1 MSLKF
6 NDLKKSVENHP
17 SGLSEKEELAWRAMS
32 YLNALY
38 RFGKISADE
47 VKKEI
52 AEIEFFFMHSL
63 SPYEK
68 VMQEISEGGDA
79 LSIAY
84 HLMKLQPE
92 REQWKEP
99 MKEILVK
106 MDAYR
111 WE

>member
-47 VKKEI
+47 VKKR
-52 AEIEFFFMHSL
+52 AC
-63 SPYEK
+63 
-68 VMQEISEGGDA
+68 
-79 LSIAY
+79 
-84 HLMKLQPE
+84 
-92 REQWKEP
+92 RN
-99 MKEILVK
+99 
-106 MDAYR
+106 
-111 WE
+111 

>member
-1 MSLKF
+1 
-6 NDLKKSVENHP
+6 
-17 SGLSEKEELAWRAMS
+17 MS

-38 RFGKISADE
+38 RFGKISAAE

-68 VMQEISEGGDA
+68 VMQEISGRWRRAFNCISFDEVAAG
-79 LSIAY
+79 
-84 HLMKLQPE
+84 